1 MDDLVASCE
10 ALNEAFK
17 ELADQQKSLSQ
28 ECHALRHATYLQDC
42 FLISCLQAWQKLS
55 SSRHDVQYLLL
66 HYFNS
71 WRDFKTEKHQKH
83 ADAQFLLLHYFTS
96 WRDVAKTKRDAEPAD
111 VDDLLHPDGWRET
124 AESEKKSEPADVDDL
139 LHPDGWRETAESE
152 KKSEPADVD
161 DLLHPDGWR
170 ETAEPADVDDLPD
183 LAEIWPSEDEEF
195 SRPEDVAEADSP
207 LQVAVPPRPV
217 PPAPPEAEKREA
229 SFRRLTRLALARF
242 AWLKQRKELRFLL
255 SCTLWRW
262 SLTSSRRRCL
272 GARSYLRNRY
282 QQVADWHN
290 LLAAFHRWRNV
301 DGI

>member
-139 LHPDGWRETAESE
+139 
-152 KKSEPADVD
+152 
-161 DLLHPDGWR
+161 
-170 ETAEPADVDDLPD
+170 PD